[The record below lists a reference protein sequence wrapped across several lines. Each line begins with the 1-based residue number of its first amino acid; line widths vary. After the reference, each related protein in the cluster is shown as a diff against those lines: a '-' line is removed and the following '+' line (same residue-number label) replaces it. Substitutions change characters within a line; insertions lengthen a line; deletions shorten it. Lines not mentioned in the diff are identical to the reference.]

1 MERMISQEKI
11 TVRRGQKRV
20 WRAEVWEGEG
30 KPEKW
35 RERAGRG
42 VAPTQATGQRS
53 QPGQTSEY
61 WAPPGNPAPRAVHTP
76 HRH

>member
-1 MERMISQEKI
+1 MISQEEI

-20 WRAEVWEGEG
+20 WRAEVWEGER

-42 VAPTQATGQRS
+42 VSAHAGNGAEEPA
-53 QPGQTSEY
+53 GQTSEY
-61 WAPPGNPAPRAVHTP
+61 WAPPGNPTPRTVHTP